1 MTCSH
6 PQYCRLKQIGVRKPL
21 SVFRDDPRAMAR
33 ERLFQ
38 IYVLPIFA
46 MQAPLLPKAVA
57 RMLTTFSGP
66 TSQYAQQDP
75 WQPLL
80 ALIEDDGDSVCLQL
94 AAHSRV
100 LMVRLS

>member
-1 MTCSH
+1 M
-6 PQYCRLKQIGVRKPL
+6 
-21 SVFRDDPRAMAR
+21 
-33 ERLFQ
+33 
-38 IYVLPIFA
+38 YVIFAIFA

-57 RMLTTFSGP
+57 RMLMTFSGP

-80 ALIEDDGDSVCLQL
+80 ALIEDDGDSVRLQL

-100 LMVRLS
+100 LMARLSRLSSRSIIGIFVAIK